1 MYMKKNE
8 TNLKVLESSIVPVY
22 EGKSIDEACQT
33 EQLVNARE
41 LWEFLKIETRFDT
54 WINRRIEE
62 YSFKAGEDFC
72 TFLSKSTGGRP
83 ATEYIFKLDVAKE
96 LAMVENNDNGRMV
109 RRYFIEAEKRFR
121 EEKLA
126 RARIKAERR
135 VFTDVIKELVPDGPH
150 KVWAYKNLTDII
162 YKVVTGK
169 NAVQL
174 RVQYG
179 LAKKESVTPY
189 LSLQEQKEVVTY
201 ERIVESLLELGKD
214 YKDVKTILE
223 NPNLLSPAKAV

>member
-1 MYMKKNE
+1 MKKPENE
-8 TNLKVLESSIVPVY
+8 MKVLESSIVPVY

-62 YSFKAGEDFC
+62 YNFKTGEDFC

-121 EEKLA
+121 EEKLS
-126 RARIKAERR
+126 RARSKAERR
-135 VFTDVIKELVPDGPH
+135 VFTDVIKEMIPDGPH
-150 KVWAYKNLTDII
+150 KMWAYKNLTDII

-169 NAVQL
+169 NAAQL

-179 LAKKESVTPY
+179 LAKKESVVPY
-189 LSLQEQKEVVTY
+189 LSLQEQKEVATY

-214 YKDVKTILE
+214 YADVKEIITS
-223 NPNLLSPAKAV
+223 PNLLNSGKAV

>member
-1 MYMKKNE
+1 MKKNE

-83 ATEYIFKLDVAKE
+83 ATEYMFKLDVAKE